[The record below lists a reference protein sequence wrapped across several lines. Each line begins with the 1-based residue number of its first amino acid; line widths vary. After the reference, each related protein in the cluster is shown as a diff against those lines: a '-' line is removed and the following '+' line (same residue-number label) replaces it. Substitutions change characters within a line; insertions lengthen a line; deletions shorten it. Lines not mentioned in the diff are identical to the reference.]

1 MNRLYFSRE
10 LNEVVEIKEYLTA
23 EEALMLLC
31 NELLGDD
38 WYITDSVPGQ
48 RANAIIVQEIL
59 KRYASRKRIK

>member
-31 NELLGDD
+31 DELLGDD

-59 KRYASRKRIK
+59 KRYTPKKKR